1 MECFIIFV
9 MAWCWFNATESKP
22 QNVVQHL
29 SKTLKMKIKYNELD
43 KSIEIKDELKS
54 HYTLMKIVMIL
65 NLISAVLQLLDI
77 NETGI
82 GFVEIT
88 FFIIGIISLIILYIF
103 IFKKTTSD
111 KIPIEKI
118 ERLTKISIF
127 GKKQFSLK
135 LKNGKKRDLTE
146 LKSETE
152 YNELK
157 KMFSEIGII
166 N

>member
-1 MECFIIFV
+1 
-9 MAWCWFNATESKP
+9 
-22 QNVVQHL
+22 
-29 SKTLKMKIKYNELD
+29 MKIKYNEID
-43 KSIEIKDELKS
+43 KSIEIKDELRS
-54 HYTLMKIVMIL
+54 HYLLLKIVMIL
-65 NLISAVLQLLDI
+65 NLISAVFQLLDI

-82 GFVEIT
+82 GFIEIIL
-88 FFIIGIISLIILYIF
+88 FIVGIISLIILCIF
-103 IFKKTTSD
+103 IFKKSTSD

-118 ERLTKISIF
+118 ERLTKKSIF

-152 YNELK
+152 FAELK
-157 KMFSEIGII
+157 KLFSEIGIT

>member
-1 MECFIIFV
+1 
-9 MAWCWFNATESKP
+9 
-22 QNVVQHL
+22 
-29 SKTLKMKIKYNELD
+29 MKIKYNELD
-43 KSIEIKDELKS
+43 KSLEIKDELRN
-54 HYTLMKIVMIL
+54 HYLLIKIVLIL
-65 NLISAVLQLLDI
+65 NLISSVFQLIDT
-77 NETGI
+77 NKTGI
-82 GFVEIT
+82 GFVEII
-88 FFIIGIISLIILYIF
+88 FFIVGISSLIILCIF
-103 IFKKTTSD
+103 IFKKDTSE

-118 ERLTKISIF
+118 VRLNEKSIF

-152 YNELK
+152 FNELK

>member
-1 MECFIIFV
+1 
-9 MAWCWFNATESKP
+9 
-22 QNVVQHL
+22 
-29 SKTLKMKIKYNELD
+29 MKIKYNELD
-43 KSIEIKDELKS
+43 KSIEIKDELKN
-54 HYTLMKIVMIL
+54 YYFIIKIVMIL
-65 NLISAVLQLLDI
+65 HLISAVLQLLDI

-88 FFIIGIISLIILYIF
+88 FFITGIISLIILYIL
-103 IFKKTTSD
+103 IFKKSTSD

-118 ERLTKISIF
+118 ERLTKKSIF

-135 LKNGKKRDLTE
+135 LKNGKKRDLTK

-152 YNELK
+152 YNEFK

>member
-1 MECFIIFV
+1 
-9 MAWCWFNATESKP
+9 
-22 QNVVQHL
+22 
-29 SKTLKMKIKYNELD
+29 MKIKYNEID

-65 NLISAVLQLLDI
+65 NLISAVFQLLDI

-103 IFKKTTSD
+103 IFKKSTSN

-118 ERLTKISIF
+118 ERLTKKSIF